1 MRKNTKGVSAVI
13 ATILMLMIT
22 IAMAGLAYGFISGA
36 FTQKTGVVIE
46 IDETGTSCSGTII
59 TVYVRNTGTMA
70 ADCADVTLS
79 GTTSAGASMTMTGG
93 GTCGPATD
101 KLNAGAGAKKCATT
115 TGTGTPGT
123 NTVVASGPS
132 NTVSA
137 TVYCPG

>member
-1 MRKNTKGVSAVI
+1 MTKNTKGVSAVI

-46 IDETGTSCSGTII
+46 IDETGTSCSGVTI
-59 TVYVRNTGTMA
+59 TVNVRNTGTMA
-70 ADCADVTLS
+70 TNTNKVTLS
-79 GTTSAGASMTMTGG
+79 GTDSTGTSITGG
-93 GTCGPATD
+93 DCDTLAAKQD
-101 KLNAGAGAKKCATT
+101 LYAGAGAKKCGKTL
-115 TGTGTPGT
+115 TGTAGT

-132 NTVSA
+132 NTVSG